1 MKDKSVENYI
11 LRTKEAIKQLK
22 YRLNDFESQY
32 PDEFKDFL
40 KDEVNQF
47 SLKSISSYVKPEK

>member
-1 MKDKSVENYI
+1 MKDKSVKNYI
-11 LRTKEAIKQLK
+11 LRTKEALKQLK
-22 YRLNDFESQY
+22 YRLNDFESEY

-40 KDEVNQF
+40 KDEVNQV